1 MTNGTYKYC
10 PHKILDEGWDEFK
23 SLVSQYL
30 DELNNPKKDDVKDDS
45 SDNPSDSA
53 NDKINVDGINRI
65 IALILKLLKKVS
77 KLFK

>member
-10 PHKILDEGWDEFK
+10 PHKILDDGWDDFK

-30 DELNNPKKDDVKDDS
+30 DELNNPKKDDTKEDS
-45 SDNPSDSA
+45 SESTN
-53 NDKINVDGINRI
+53 NKINVDGINQI
-65 IALILKLLKKVS
+65 IALILKIIKKVS